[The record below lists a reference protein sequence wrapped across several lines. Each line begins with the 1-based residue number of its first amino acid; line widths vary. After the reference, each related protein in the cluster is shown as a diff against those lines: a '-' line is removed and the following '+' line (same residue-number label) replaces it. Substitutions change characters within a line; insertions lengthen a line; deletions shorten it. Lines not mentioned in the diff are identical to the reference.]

1 MRLEHMSHAYTWKE
15 KQYEMKNM
23 WKSKL
28 ILKGTRM
35 ETQKYFERKEKFE
48 KYDLI
53 NLTSNCLENH
63 YKTRPFSIY
72 HKNKKHR
79 KK

>member
-1 MRLEHMSHAYTWKE
+1 
-15 KQYEMKNM
+15 MKNM

-35 ETQKYFERKEKFE
+35 ETQKYVERKEKFE

-53 NLTSNCLENH
+53 NLT
-63 YKTRPFSIY
+63 
-72 HKNKKHR
+72 
-79 KK
+79 